1 MIGNRRRDRRED
13 EMKHLLIC
21 FVLSGT
27 WLVAQEEADTTFL
40 EDDEFM
46 MEDEE
51 ADTTDMIETE
61 ATPEASPT
69 EGLAYG
75 YKVSLK
81 ARHPTL
87 LPVKRPSIHGLSPAR
102 WERIRSPIHITSRT
116 SVSGKWSSTTW
127 TWRARTELTAI
138 LPIFTD

>member
-1 MIGNRRRDRRED
+1 MIGNRRRNRRED

-21 FVLSGT
+21 FALSGT

-51 ADTTDMIETE
+51 ADTTDMDETE
-61 ATPEASPT
+61 ATAEASPT
-69 EGLAYG
+69 EGIAYG
-75 YKVSLK
+75 YK
-81 ARHPTL
+81 
-87 LPVKRPSIHGLSPAR
+87 GLAWGAAMDP
-102 WERIRSPIHITSRT
+102 SRT